1 MPKSATRKK
10 TRTVRINGGD
20 TFQVDNPNKK
30 WTKSDKYE
38 KWINKLT
45 RKKPKHTRDED
56 LCVGVNNMCKGDLGI
71 RRKYMPQF
79 NDATEIARF
88 KKFVRKAYGIKSCK
102 STRKARQLRPSQG
115 EISRKRVE
123 GLVEDGGDFQE
134 VNVPLIVSG
143 DNFVIDGH
151 HRWAAF
157 RLEKPERSLPVVVI
171 DAPAKDVLGIAV
183 AWGAKHEDF

>member
-10 TRTVRINGGD
+10 ARTVRINGGD

-38 KWINKLT
+38 KWVNKLT
-45 RKKPKHTRDED
+45 RKKPKRTKDED
-56 LCVGVNNMCKGDLGI
+56 LCVGVNNMCNGDLGI

-88 KKFVRKAYGIKSCK
+88 KKFVRKAYGIKSFK

-115 EISRKRVE
+115 EISKKRVE
-123 GLVEDGGDFQE
+123 GLVEEGGIFKK

-157 RLEKPERSLPVVVI
+157 RLEKPEKGLPVVVI